1 MPEDAVRALARMQL
15 GVATTA
21 DELQVARAA
30 DGAPLRRKMSRRSDH
45 LAVTACVL
53 SVIAI
58 VVTVVVGATTLN
70 NSQRI
75 DRTATAGVKAICA
88 VVSYAEEQAPI
99 IRAGMRAGMRG
110 RTGSPE
116 AADRLEKLARDMR
129 KTGISCPPAAKRTP
143 LP

>member
-58 VVTVVVGATTLN
+58 AVTIVVGATTLN

-75 DRTATAGVKAICA
+75 DRTATAGVQAICA
-88 VVSYAEEQAPI
+88 VVVYAEHQADT
-99 IRAGMRAGMRG
+99 IRPRNHD
-110 RTGSPE
+110 
-116 AADRLEKLARDMR
+116 AAIGLDKLAAGMR
-129 KTGISCPPAAKRTP
+129 KTGISCPPRP
-143 LP
+143 